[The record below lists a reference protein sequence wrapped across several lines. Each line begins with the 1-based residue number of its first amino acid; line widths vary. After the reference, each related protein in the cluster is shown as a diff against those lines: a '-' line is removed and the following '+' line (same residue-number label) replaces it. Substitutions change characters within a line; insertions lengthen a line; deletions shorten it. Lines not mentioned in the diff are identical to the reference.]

1 MDHQI
6 RWFVGLKVALLFA
19 DSKVLL
25 HLTAAFVPATNA
37 SFLNAANAF

>member
-1 MDHQI
+1 MDHQT

-19 DSKVLL
+19 DPKFLL
-25 HLTAAFVPATNA
+25 SLAAAFLPATNA